1 MQFWYPNKK
10 EIQDWLEKKETEFAE
25 KENRNP
31 RVSTEAWL
39 DKYIFTDEHE
49 IFFASLLGELH
60 EWLSKL
66 AETKCYTQSD
76 KPVEWTPESNEVLKK
91 VYNSISRAVDYWI
104 TRILEGFVTEFT
116 IDQLKSYS
124 EAKRHF
130 FKGPRGKFLNSLSLW
145 IKMLLCDHGILML
158 RSDV

>member
-1 MQFWYPNKK
+1 MQFWYPNRK

-49 IFFASLLGELH
+49 IFFDSLLGELH
-60 EWLSKL
+60 EWLSML
-66 AETKCYTQSD
+66 AETKCYMQSD
-76 KPVEWTPESNEVLKK
+76 KPAECMPEASKVLKK
-91 VYNSISRAVDYWI
+91 VDNSISQAVDYWI
-104 TRILEGFVTEFT
+104 AKILEGFVTEFT
-116 IDQLKSYS
+116 VDQIKSYS
-124 EAKRHF
+124 EAERHF
-130 FKGPRGKFLNSLSLW
+130 FKGLRGKFLNSLSLW

-158 RSDV
+158 